1 MVVSSQSK
9 ECFKRQSC
17 FTAALPE
24 ASSLVAHCYR
34 APMRNGR
41 AQRWLVARTRYER
54 STGDVSFY
62 PVMKPAENRQVSSVV
77 FHIVRYQTLALV
89 HSPKRSIVTHYDTSG

>member
-9 ECFKRQSC
+9 ECFKRRSC

-34 APMRNGR
+34 ASMRNGR
-41 AQRWLVARTRYER
+41 AQRWVVARTRHER
-54 STGDVSFY
+54 FTGDGSCY

-77 FHIVRYQTLALV
+77 FDIVRYHTSVCAPSAPSEQLS
-89 HSPKRSIVTHYDTSG
+89 HSWML